1 MTVIVV
7 VVIVVAVAILSEA
20 DAPRLAAQ
28 LQNIQPG
35 TIAVGRVDEPAIVDF
50 KVVRHVAVRLNGVG
64 IANWDI
70 ETYLDRRLRLADVP
84 RAHTAGEV
92 SKESEPAV
100 IGVTEVLLARVHS
113 EARSPRAVVA

>member
-7 VVIVVAVAILSEA
+7 VVIVVAILPEA
-20 DAPRLAAQ
+20 DAPRLPAQ

-35 TIAVGRVDEPAIVDF
+35 TIAVGRVDEPAVVDF
-50 KVVRHVAVRLNGVG
+50 EVVRHIAVRFDGVG
-64 IANWDI
+64 IAFRNV
-70 ETYLDRRLRLADVP
+70 EPHLDRSLRLADVP

-100 IGVTEVLLARVHS
+100 IRITEVLLARMHP
-113 EARSPRAVVA
+113 EARSPR